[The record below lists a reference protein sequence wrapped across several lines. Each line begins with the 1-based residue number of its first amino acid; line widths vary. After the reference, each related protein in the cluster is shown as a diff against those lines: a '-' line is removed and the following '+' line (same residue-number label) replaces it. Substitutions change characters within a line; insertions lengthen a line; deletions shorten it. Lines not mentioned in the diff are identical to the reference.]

1 MRFFSIKRELI
12 NVYFYKIISYN
23 YFGDNMDELF
33 KKLGVMPNE
42 SRLYMIVFSHSS
54 YANENNLKSDY
65 ERLEFLGDAV
75 LEIIVSDYLYK
86 NLNVE
91 EGDMTKIR
99 ASYVCENACY
109 TYATDLGFSKYIKV
123 GHGEEKEGGQ
133 FKKVIVADIFEAF
146 TGALYFDQGFE
157 KTKEVISGIIIP
169 YIEDPDVI
177 FFSDYKSALQESIQ
191 TEKRTLEYVLID
203 EQGPAHNKTFT
214 MIVKVDDIIY
224 GKGIAGSKKEA
235 EQEAAKDA
243 LAKLAIKN

>member
-1 MRFFSIKRELI
+1 
-12 NVYFYKIISYN
+12 
-23 YFGDNMDELF
+23 MDELF
-33 KKLGVMPNE
+33 KKLGVIPNE
-42 SRLYMIVFSHSS
+42 SRLYMIAFSHSS

-75 LEIIVSDYLYK
+75 LELITSEYLYK

-91 EGDMTKIR
+91 EGDMTKLR

-109 TYATDLGFSKYIKV
+109 TYATDLGFSNYIKV
-123 GHGEEKEGGQ
+123 GHGEEKDGGK

-146 TGALYFDQGFE
+146 TGALYLDQGFE
-157 KTKEVISGIIIP
+157 KTKEVILNIIVP
-169 YIEDPDVI
+169 YIEDPIVV

-191 TEKRTLEYVLID
+191 TEKRSLEYVLVD

-224 GKGIAGSKKEA
+224 GKGTADSKKEA

-243 LAKLAIKN
+243 LNKLAIKD

>member
-1 MRFFSIKRELI
+1 MSFLDNDIIK
-12 NVYFYKIISYN
+12 KI
-23 YFGDNMDELF
+23 D
-33 KKLGVMPNE
+33 KKLLDE
-42 SRLYMIVFSHSS
+42 ALTHSS
-54 YANENNLKSDY
+54 YSNEHKGTFNY

-91 EGDMTKIR
+91 EGDMTKLR
-99 ASYVCENACY
+99 ASYVCENACF
-109 TYATDLGFSKYIKV
+109 TYATDLGFSNYIKV
-123 GHGEEKEGGQ
+123 GHGEAKEGGQ

-146 TGALYFDQGFE
+146 TGALYLDQGFE
-157 KTKEVISGIIIP
+157 KTKEVISSIIVP
-169 YIEDPDVI
+169 YIEDPNVI

-214 MIVKVDDIIY
+214 MIVKVDDIVY
-224 GKGIAGSKKEA
+224 GKGVAGSKKEA